1 MNYKDTLL
9 MPTTLFEMK
18 ANLNTKEPI
27 IQQEWLTTNLVNQIL
42 TKNKK
47 HHQFILHD
55 GPPYANGNLHVGH
68 SLNKILKD
76 FIVRYYTNKG
86 YYASWI
92 CGWDTHGLPIE
103 SAVVNSGV
111 DRKATPPGEFREIC
125 QQYALNQIN
134 NQINQFSR
142 LGLLTDFND
151 KYVTLDLD
159 YEISQLELFKTMV
172 AKNLVYRYL
181 KPVYWSPTSESAL
194 AEAEIEYE
202 DMMTPSIY
210 VTFKVIKGNKHL
222 ATNSKIII
230 WTTTPWTIPMNQL
243 LAVGEKISY
252 SVVKVDGQEYVVASN
267 LLTTVS
273 ATIGWADYHV
283 VKEISGKDLV
293 GIETEHAWNPDLIS
307 KVVAGHH
314 VTTDSG
320 TGIVHIA
327 SGFGEDDYL
336 IAKANGVE
344 IYAPLDD
351 QGKYTK
357 EINDP
362 SLVAVFYE
370 DANKI
375 IGQKL
380 EQTGHLLKLKFIKHR
395 QGIDWRT
402 KKPIIY
408 RATAQWFVSIE
419 KLKPQLLKE
428 IKKVNWNPEWAQKRM
443 LDMIAN
449 RDDWCISRQR
459 LWGVPIIAFYD
470 ENNNPQFSLELI
482 DHVLKL
488 FKQEQTTNIWFTWS
502 ADELLPAA
510 YQHKGW
516 RKEQDIMDVWFDS
529 GVSNLAVIKNRHLNY
544 PVDVYLEGNDQLRGW
559 FNSSLI
565 TAVIDNN
572 HAPYKTVLSHGFVND
587 EKGRKMS
594 KSLGNII
601 SPLDIV
607 EEYGSD
613 ILRMWVASVDYTDD
627 VKIGPEIIKQCA
639 ESYRKIRN
647 TLRFILANLNDF
659 NVDKDYTEQL
669 AEVDLYTLHL
679 TQQFKKT
686 VDNAY
691 EDYNFNN
698 VYILINNFVINNLS
712 KFYLDFIKDILYIE
726 KAKAPRRC
734 AVQTT
739 LYHIYRTLID
749 VLKPLL
755 PHTVEEAHRFINY
768 DHKAPSVHLEAEHDI
783 PVVVND
789 NLIAKWD
796 KVLKLRDDVNKEL
809 EVQREAKAIKKSLA
823 CQLTIHLQPDCQ
835 ELQDIEDLHQI
846 FIVSEIIFTNNK
858 EGLTPYPTSYL
869 KVQEKVGHKCA
880 RCWTIVDK
888 LSENNEICQR
898 CFDVLYK

>member
-86 YYASWI
+86 YYAPWI

-103 SAVVNSGV
+103 SAVINSGV

-202 DMMTPSIY
+202 DVTTPSIY

-222 ATNSKIII
+222 AIDSKIII

-252 SVVKVDGQEYVVASN
+252 SVVKVDGQEYVVASD

-273 ATIGWADYHV
+273 TTIGWADYHV

-336 IAKANGVE
+336 IVKANGVE

-362 SLVAVFYE
+362 SLVGIFYE

-502 ADELLPAA
+502 ADDLLPAA

-529 GVSNLAVIKNRHLNY
+529 GVSNLAVIKSRHLNY
-544 PVDVYLEGNDQLRGW
+544 PVDVYLEGNDQFRGW
-559 FNSSLI
+559 FNSSLV
-565 TAVIDNN
+565 TGVIDNN

-594 KSLGNII
+594 KSLGNTV
-601 SPLDIV
+601 SLLDIV

-679 TQQFKKT
+679 TQQFKKK

-698 VYILINNFVINNLS
+698 VYILINNFVINTLS

-823 CQLTIHLQPDCQ
+823 CQLTIHLQSDCQ

-880 RCWTIVDK
+880 RCWMIVDK

>member
-18 ANLNTKEPI
+18 ANLNTKEPT
-27 IQQEWLTTNLVNQIL
+27 IQQEWLATNLVNQIL

-86 YYASWI
+86 YYAPWI

-134 NQINQFSR
+134 NQISQFSR

-172 AKNLVYRYL
+172 EKNLVYRYL

-202 DMMTPSIY
+202 DVTTPSIY

-222 ATNSKIII
+222 APNSKIII

-252 SVVKVDGQEYVVASN
+252 SVVKIDEQEYVVASD
-267 LLTTVS
+267 LLATVS
-273 ATIGWADYHV
+273 ATMGWTDFHV

-293 GIETEHAWNPDLIS
+293 GIETEHAWNSGLIS

-351 QGKYTK
+351 QGKYTM

-362 SLVAVFYE
+362 SLVGVFYE

-502 ADELLPAA
+502 ADQLLPTA

-544 PVDVYLEGNDQLRGW
+544 PVDVYLEGNDQFRGW

-594 KSLGNII
+594 KSLGNTI

-607 EEYGSD
+607 DEYGSD

-647 TLRFILANLNDF
+647 TLRFILTNLSDF
-659 NVDKDYTEQL
+659 NVDKDSTDQL

-679 TQQFKKT
+679 TQQFKKK

-698 VYILINNFVINNLS
+698 VYILINNFVINTLS

-768 DHKAPSVHLEAEHDI
+768 DRKAPSVHLEAEHEV

-789 NLIAKWD
+789 NLIVKWD
-796 KVLKLRDDVNKEL
+796 KVLRLRDDVNKEL

-823 CQLTIHLQPDCQ
+823 CQLTIYLQPDYQ

-858 EGLTPYPTSYL
+858 EGLTSYPTSYL

-880 RCWTIVDK
+880 RCWMIVDK